1 MSDMKRN
8 TYIENHD
15 DQQALQDYLQALGE
29 LQGEAEELSVL
40 DAVGRI
46 TYQAVFARFCD
57 PVYNAA
63 AMDGIAVVA
72 EHTFAATETAPLRL
86 QPEQDFI
93 YVNTGNEITAPF
105 NAVIMIEQVLQH
117 ADGTVSVIAPAY
129 PWEHVRTVGES
140 IVSGDLILPSRHKI
154 RPIDLGALLA
164 GGITSIEVYR
174 KPLVGIIPT
183 GNELIEDPELLE
195 PGRLMESNSRVF
207 AALTEEYGGQ
217 PNRYSIVHDS
227 PDLLREAISKAAA
240 ENDIVIVNAGSSA
253 GSKDYTVH
261 IIEELGQVI
270 HHGIAIKPGKPT
282 ILGIVQG
289 KPVIGIPGYPVSA
302 YLVFDLF
309 LRPLIYGLTGQ
320 SQQQEQYVEATL
332 TKRLVS
338 SFKNAELL
346 RVALGYV
353 NGRLVTTPLERG
365 AAAVMSMVK
374 ADGIVK
380 VERLCEGLEAG
391 ATVQVRLLRPLSK
404 IKNTLVIT
412 GSHDMMIDVLA
423 DQMAVSSAHVGSLSG
438 IMALRRKEC
447 HMAPIHLLDETT
459 GIYNEAYVR
468 QYFPGQKMALIS
480 GVGRVQG
487 FMVPRGNPKQ
497 ITGIDDLKQRRV
509 TFANRQRGAG
519 TRILFDYVLKQQG
532 MAAEEINGYEK
543 EYATHM
549 AVAISVKSGV
559 ADTGLGVYSA
569 AKAMDLDFIPLS
581 NEQYDFLLP
590 AEYLE
595 DERVQQFI
603 SILSSASFR
612 QQLLDLGGY
621 DVANT
626 GKIRII
632 E

>member
-1 MSDMKRN
+1 MERN
-8 TYIENHD
+8 TYIENND
-15 DQQALQDYLQALGE
+15 DQQALQDYLYALGD
-29 LQGEAEELSVL
+29 LQVQEEEISVL

-46 TYQAVFARFCD
+46 TWEAIFARFCD

-72 EHTFAATETAPLRL
+72 EQTFTAAETEPLIL
-86 QPEQDFI
+86 QKEQDFV
-93 YVNTGNEITAPF
+93 YVNTGNEIQAPF
-105 NAVIMIEQVLQH
+105 NAVIMIEQVLQN
-117 ADGTVSVIAPAY
+117 DNGNVSIIAPAY

-140 IVSGDLILPSRHKI
+140 IVAGDLILPSRHKI

-164 GGITSIEVYR
+164 GGITTVKVYR
-174 KPLVGIIPT
+174 KPSVGIIPT
-183 GNELIEDPELLE
+183 GNELIEDPTLLKS
-195 PGRLMESNSRVF
+195 GRLMESNSRVF

-217 PNRYSIVHDS
+217 PNRYPIVRDN
-227 PDLLREAISKAAA
+227 PALLRQAILTAVA
-240 ENDIVIVNAGSSA
+240 ENDIIIVNAGSSA

-282 ILGIVQG
+282 ILGMVQG

-309 LRPLIYGLTGQ
+309 LRELIYRFTGQ
-320 SQQQEQYVEATL
+320 DKQQEEYVEATL

-346 RVALGYV
+346 RVAVGFV

-380 VERLCEGLEAG
+380 VDRLCEGLEAG
-391 ATVQVRLLRPLSK
+391 TQVQVRLLRPLSAMK
-404 IKNTLVIT
+404 RTLVIT
-412 GSHDMMIDVLA
+412 GSHDMMIDLLA
-423 DQMAVSSAHVGSLSG
+423 DEIAISSAHVGSLSG

-447 HMAPIHLLDETT
+447 HMAPIHLLDEAT
-459 GIYNEAYVR
+459 GVYNEAYVR
-468 QYFPGQKMALIS
+468 QYFPGQKMILIR
-480 GVGRVQG
+480 GVGRIQG
-487 FMVPRGNPKQ
+487 FMVPKGNPQ
-497 ITGIDDLKQRRV
+497 GIKGIADLKDRRLS
-509 TFANRQRGAG
+509 FANRQRGAG
-519 TRILFDYVLKQQG
+519 TRILFDYTLKQQN
-532 MAAEEINGYEK
+532 MTTEEINGYEK
-543 EYATHM
+543 EYTTHM

-569 AKAMDLDFIPLS
+569 AKAMDLDFIPLA

-595 DERVQQFI
+595 DERVQRFI
-603 SILSSASFR
+603 QILSSE
-612 QQLLDLGGY
+612 QLKQRLLALGGY
-621 DVANT
+621 DVTHT
-626 GKIRII
+626 GEQKVI

>member
-1 MSDMKRN
+1 MSEMKRN
-8 TYIENHD
+8 TYIENND
-15 DQQALQDYLQALGE
+15 DEQALQDYLQALGD
-29 LQGEAEELSVL
+29 LQGTAEEISVL

-46 TYQAVFARFCD
+46 TWQAIFARFCD
-57 PVYNAA
+57 PVYNAS
-63 AMDGIAVVA
+63 AMDGIAVIA
-72 EHTFAATETAPLRL
+72 EQTFSATETEPLTL
-86 QPEQDFI
+86 KPEQDFV
-93 YVNTGNEITAPF
+93 YVNTGNEIKAPF
-105 NAVIMIEQVLQH
+105 NAVIMIEQVLKH
-117 ADGTVSVIAPAY
+117 DDGTVSIIAPAY

-164 GGITSIEVYR
+164 GGITKVQVYR
-174 KPLVGIIPT
+174 KPTVGIIPT
-183 GNELIEDPELLE
+183 GNELIEDPDKLE

-217 PNRYSIVHDS
+217 PNRYGIVHDS
-227 PDLLREAISKAAA
+227 PDLLRAAIQKAVE
-240 ENDIVIVNAGSSA
+240 ENDMVIVNAGSSA

-261 IIEELGQVI
+261 IIEELGEVI

-282 ILGIVQG
+282 ILGVVQG

-309 LRPLIYGLTGQ
+309 LRPLIYRMTGQ

-353 NGRLVTTPLERG
+353 NGRLVTTPLNRG

-380 VERLCEGLEAG
+380 VERLCEGLEVG
-391 ATVQVRLLRPLSK
+391 EKVQVRLLRPLNE
-404 IKNTLVIT
+404 IKSTLVIT

-447 HMAPIHLLDETT
+447 HMAPIHLLDEAT
-459 GIYNEAYVR
+459 GVYNEAYVR
-468 QYFPGQKMALIS
+468 QYFPNQKMALIR
-480 GVGRVQG
+480 GVGRIQG
-487 FMVPRGNPKQ
+487 FMVPKGNPKQ
-497 ITGIDDLKQRRV
+497 LAGIEDLKQRRV

-519 TRILFDYVLKQQG
+519 TRILFDYTLKQQN
-532 MAAEEINGYEK
+532 MTAEEINGYEK

-569 AKAMDLDFIPLS
+569 AKAMDLDFIPLA
-581 NEQYDFLLP
+581 NEQYDFLVP

-603 SILSSASFR
+603 GILSSSHFK

-621 DVANT
+621 DVAHT
-626 GKIRII
+626 GEIQII

>member
-1 MSDMKRN
+1 MSEMKRN
-8 TYIENHD
+8 TYIENND
-15 DQQALQDYLQALGE
+15 DEQALQDYLQALGD
-29 LQGEAEELSVL
+29 LQGTAEEISVL

-46 TYQAVFARFCD
+46 TWQAIFARFCD
-57 PVYNAA
+57 PVYNAS
-63 AMDGIAVVA
+63 AMDGIAVIA
-72 EHTFAATETAPLRL
+72 EQTFSAAETEPLTL
-86 QPEQDFI
+86 QPEQDFV
-93 YVNTGNEITAPF
+93 YVNTGNEIKAPF
-105 NAVIMIEQVLQH
+105 NAVIMIEQVLKH
-117 ADGTVSVIAPAY
+117 DDGTVSIIAPAY

-164 GGITSIEVYR
+164 GGITKVQVYR
-174 KPLVGIIPT
+174 KPTVGIIPT
-183 GNELIEDPELLE
+183 GNELIEDPDKLE
-195 PGRLMESNSRVF
+195 PSRLMESNSRVF

-217 PNRYSIVHDS
+217 PNRYGIVHDS
-227 PDLLREAISKAAA
+227 PDLLRAAIQKAVE
-240 ENDIVIVNAGSSA
+240 ENDMVIVNAGSSA

-261 IIEELGQVI
+261 IIEELGEVI

-282 ILGIVQG
+282 ILGVVQG

-309 LRPLIYGLTGQ
+309 LRPLIYRMTGQ

-353 NGRLVTTPLERG
+353 NGRLVTTPLNRG

-380 VERLCEGLEAG
+380 VERLCEGLEVG
-391 ATVQVRLLRPLSK
+391 EKVQVRLLRPLNE

-447 HMAPIHLLDETT
+447 HMAPIHLLDEAT
-459 GIYNEAYVR
+459 GVYNEAYVR
-468 QYFPGQKMALIS
+468 QYFPNQKMALIR
-480 GVGRVQG
+480 GVGRIQG
-487 FMVPRGNPKQ
+487 FMVPKGNPKQ
-497 ITGIDDLKQRRV
+497 IAGIEDLKQRRV

-519 TRILFDYVLKQQG
+519 TRILFDYTLKQQN

-569 AKAMDLDFIPLS
+569 AKAMDLDFIPLA
-581 NEQYDFLLP
+581 NEQYDFLVP

-595 DERVQQFI
+595 DPRVQQFI
-603 SILSSASFR
+603 GILSSSHFK

-621 DVANT
+621 DVAHT
-626 GKIRII
+626 GEIQII

>member
-1 MSDMKRN
+1 MKQN
-8 TYIENHD
+8 TYIENND
-15 DQQALQDYLQALGE
+15 DQQALKDYLEALGD
-29 LQGEAEELSVL
+29 LHGTVEEIPVL

-46 TYQAVFARFCD
+46 TWEAVFAKFCD
-57 PVYNAA
+57 PVYNAS

-72 EHTFAATETAPLRL
+72 EHTFSATDTEPLTL
-86 QPEQDFI
+86 KPEQDFI
-93 YVNTGNEITAPF
+93 YVNTGNEIKHPF
-105 NAVIMIEQVLQH
+105 NAVIMIEQVLKNE
-117 ADGTVSVIAPAY
+117 DGTVSIIAPAY

-164 GGITSIEVYR
+164 GGITTIKVYR
-174 KPLVGIIPT
+174 KPKVGIIPT
-183 GNELIEDPELLE
+183 GSELIEDPDRLE

-207 AALTEEYGGQ
+207 AALTEEYGGE
-217 PNRYSIVHDS
+217 PNRYAIVRDN
-227 PDLLREAISKAAA
+227 PDLLRQSIVRAVE
-240 ENDIVIVNAGSSA
+240 ENDMVIVNAGSSA

-261 IIEELGQVI
+261 IIEELGQVV

-282 ILGIVQG
+282 ILGVVQG

-309 LRPLIYGLTGQ
+309 MRPLIYRVTGQ
-320 SQQQEQYVEATL
+320 GRQSEDYVEATL

-346 RVALGYV
+346 RVAVGYV
-353 NGRLVTTPLERG
+353 NDRLVTTPLERG

-391 ATVQVRLLRPLSK
+391 ASVEVRLLRPLSE
-404 IKNTLVIT
+404 IKKTLVIT

-423 DQMAVSSAHVGSLSG
+423 DQMPVSSAHVGSLSG

-447 HMAPIHLLDETT
+447 HMAPIHLLDEET
-459 GIYNEAYVR
+459 GVYNEAYVR
-468 QYFPGQKMALIS
+468 QYFAGRRMALIS
-480 GVGRVQG
+480 GVGRIQG
-487 FMVPRGNPKQ
+487 FMVPKGNPKQ
-497 ITGIDDLKQRRV
+497 ITGIENLRERKLS
-509 TFANRQRGAG
+509 FANRQRGAG
-519 TRILFDYVLKQQG
+519 TRILFDYTLKQNG
-532 MAAEEINGYEK
+532 IAIEEINGYEK

-569 AKAMDLDFIPLS
+569 AKAMDLDFVPLA
-581 NEQYDFLLP
+581 NEQYDFLIP

-603 SILSSASFR
+603 GILSSDEFKQR
-612 QQLLDLGGY
+612 LTDLGGY
-621 DVANT
+621 DVSHT
-626 GKIRII
+626 GEVRII

>member
-72 EHTFAATETAPLRL
+72 EHTFAAAETAPLRL

-117 ADGTVSVIAPAY
+117 ADGTVSIIAPAY

-164 GGITSIEVYR
+164 GGITSIGVYR

-468 QYFPGQKMALIS
+468 QYFTGQKMALIS

-487 FMVPRGNPKQ
+487 FMVPKGNPKQ

>member
-1 MSDMKRN
+1 MSEMKRN
-8 TYIENHD
+8 TYIENND
-15 DQQALQDYLQALGE
+15 DEQALQDYLQALGD
-29 LQGEAEELSVL
+29 LQGTAEEISVL

-46 TYQAVFARFCD
+46 TWQAIFARFCD
-57 PVYNAA
+57 PVYNAS

-72 EHTFAATETAPLRL
+72 EQTFSAAETEPLTL
-86 QPEQDFI
+86 KPEQDFV
-93 YVNTGNEITAPF
+93 YVNTGNEIKPPF
-105 NAVIMIEQVLQH
+105 NAVIMIEQVLKH
-117 ADGTVSVIAPAY
+117 DDGTVSIIAPAY

-164 GGITSIEVYR
+164 GGITKVQVYR
-174 KPLVGIIPT
+174 KPAVGIIPT
-183 GNELIEDPELLE
+183 GNELIEDPDKLE

-217 PNRYSIVHDS
+217 PNRYGIVHDS
-227 PDLLREAISKAAA
+227 PDLLRAAIRKAVE
-240 ENDIVIVNAGSSA
+240 ENDMVIVNAGSSA

-261 IIEELGQVI
+261 IIEELGEVI

-282 ILGIVQG
+282 ILGVVQG

-309 LRPLIYGLTGQ
+309 LRPLIYRMTGQ

-353 NGRLVTTPLERG
+353 NGRLVTTPLNRG

-380 VERLCEGLEAG
+380 VERLCEGLEVG
-391 ATVQVRLLRPLSK
+391 ETVQVRLLRPLNE

-447 HMAPIHLLDETT
+447 HMAPIHLLDEAT
-459 GIYNEAYVR
+459 GVYNEAYVR
-468 QYFPGQKMALIS
+468 QYFPNQKMALIR
-480 GVGRVQG
+480 GVGRIQG
-487 FMVPRGNPKQ
+487 FMVPKGNPKQ
-497 ITGIDDLKQRRV
+497 ITGIEDLKQRRV

-519 TRILFDYVLKQQG
+519 TRILFDYTLKQQN
-532 MAAEEINGYEK
+532 MTAEEINGYEK

-569 AKAMDLDFIPLS
+569 AKAMDLDFIPLA
-581 NEQYDFLLP
+581 NEQYDFLVP

-603 SILSSASFR
+603 GILSSSHFK

-621 DVANT
+621 DVTHT
-626 GKIRII
+626 GEIQII

>member
-1 MSDMKRN
+1 MSEMKRN
-8 TYIENHD
+8 TYIENND
-15 DQQALQDYLQALGE
+15 DEQALQDYLQALGD
-29 LQGEAEELSVL
+29 LQGTAEEISVL

-46 TYQAVFARFCD
+46 TWQAIFARFCD
-57 PVYNAA
+57 PVYNAS
-63 AMDGIAVVA
+63 AMDGIAVIA
-72 EHTFAATETAPLRL
+72 EQTFSATETEPLTL
-86 QPEQDFI
+86 KPEQDFV
-93 YVNTGNEITAPF
+93 YVNTGNEIKPPF
-105 NAVIMIEQVLQH
+105 NAVIMIEQVLKH
-117 ADGTVSVIAPAY
+117 DDGTVSIIAPAY

-164 GGITSIEVYR
+164 GGITKVQVYR
-174 KPLVGIIPT
+174 KPTVGIIPT
-183 GNELIEDPELLE
+183 GNELIEDPDKLE

-217 PNRYSIVHDS
+217 PNRYGIVHDS
-227 PDLLREAISKAAA
+227 PDLLRAAIRKAVE
-240 ENDIVIVNAGSSA
+240 ENDMVIVNAGSSA

-261 IIEELGQVI
+261 IIEELGEVI

-282 ILGIVQG
+282 ILGVVQG

-309 LRPLIYGLTGQ
+309 LRPLIYRMTGQ

-353 NGRLVTTPLERG
+353 NGRLVTTPLNRG

-380 VERLCEGLEAG
+380 VERLCEGLEVG
-391 ATVQVRLLRPLSK
+391 ETVQVRLLRPLNE

-447 HMAPIHLLDETT
+447 HMAPIHLLDEAT
-459 GIYNEAYVR
+459 GVYNEAYVR
-468 QYFPGQKMALIS
+468 QYFPNQKMVLIR
-480 GVGRVQG
+480 GVGRIQG
-487 FMVPRGNPKQ
+487 FMVPKGNPKQ
-497 ITGIDDLKQRRV
+497 IAGIEDLKQRRV

-519 TRILFDYVLKQQG
+519 TRILFDYTLKQQN

-569 AKAMDLDFIPLS
+569 AKAMDLDFIPLA
-581 NEQYDFLLP
+581 NEQYDFLVP

-595 DERVQQFI
+595 DPRVQQFI
-603 SILSSASFR
+603 GILSSSHFK

-621 DVANT
+621 DVAHT
-626 GKIRII
+626 GEIQII

>member
-1 MSDMKRN
+1 MERN
-8 TYIENHD
+8 TYIENYD
-15 DQQALQDYLQALGE
+15 DQQALENYLQALGN
-29 LQGEAEELSVL
+29 LQGKMEEIPVL
-40 DAVGRI
+40 EAVGRI
-46 TYQAVFARFCD
+46 TWEAVFARFCD

-72 EHTFAATETAPLRL
+72 EQTFSATETEPLVL
-86 QPEQDFI
+86 QNGQDFV
-93 YVNTGNEITAPF
+93 YVNTGNEIQAPY
-105 NAVIMIEQVLQH
+105 NAVIMIEQVLQKENG
-117 ADGTVSVIAPAY
+117 AVSIIAPAY

-140 IVSGDLILPSRHKI
+140 IVAGDLILPSRHKI

-164 GGITSIEVYR
+164 GGITTLKVYCQP
-174 KPLVGIIPT
+174 KVGIIPT
-183 GNELIEDPELLE
+183 GNELIEDPALLE

-207 AALTEEYGGQ
+207 AALTQEYGGL
-217 PNRYSIVHDS
+217 PNRYAIVHDD
-227 PDLLREAISKAAA
+227 PDLLRQSILTAVA

-289 KPVIGIPGYPVSA
+289 KPVVGIPGYPVSA

-309 LRPLIYGLTGQ
+309 LRALIYRLTGQ
-320 SQQQEQYVEATL
+320 DKQQETYVEAIL

-346 RVALGYV
+346 RVAVGYV
-353 NGRLVTTPLERG
+353 NERFVTTPLERG

-391 ATVQVRLLRPLSK
+391 TQVQVRLLRSLSE
-404 IKNTLVIT
+404 IKRTLVIT
-412 GSHDMMIDVLA
+412 GSHDMLIDVLA
-423 DQMAVSSAHVGSLSG
+423 DQMPISSAHVGSLSG

-447 HMAPIHLLDETT
+447 HLAPIHLLDEAT

-468 QYFPGQKMALIS
+468 QYFPGQKMILIR
-480 GVGRVQG
+480 GVGRIQG
-487 FMVPRGNPKQ
+487 FMVPKGNPKGFCG
-497 ITGIDDLKQRRV
+497 ITDLKGRQFS
-509 TFANRQRGAG
+509 FANRQRGAG
-519 TRILFDYVLKQQG
+519 TRILFDYTLKEQS
-532 MAAEEINGYEK
+532 MTPEEINGYEK

-569 AKAMDLDFIPLS
+569 AKAMDLDFIPLA

-590 AEYLE
+590 AAYLE
-595 DERVQQFI
+595 DERIQQFI
-603 SILSSASFR
+603 QILSS
-612 QQLLDLGGY
+612 QQFKQKLLNLGGY
-621 DVANT
+621 DVART
-626 GKIRII
+626 GELTMI

>member
-1 MSDMKRN
+1 MKRN

-569 AKAMDLDFIPLS
+569 ARAMDLDFIPLA

>member
-29 LQGEAEELSVL
+29 LQGETEELSVL

-117 ADGTVSVIAPAY
+117 ADGTVSIIAPAY

-569 AKAMDLDFIPLS
+569 ARAMDLDFIPLA

>member
-1 MSDMKRN
+1 MSEMKRN
-8 TYIENHD
+8 TYIENND
-15 DQQALQDYLQALGE
+15 DEQALQDYLQALGD
-29 LQGEAEELSVL
+29 LQGTAEEISVL

-46 TYQAVFARFCD
+46 TWQAIFARFCD
-57 PVYNAA
+57 PVYNAS
-63 AMDGIAVVA
+63 AMDGIAVIA
-72 EHTFAATETAPLRL
+72 EQTFSATETEPLTL
-86 QPEQDFI
+86 KPEQDFV
-93 YVNTGNEITAPF
+93 YVNTGNEIKAPF
-105 NAVIMIEQVLQH
+105 NAVIMIEQVLKH
-117 ADGTVSVIAPAY
+117 DDGTVSIIAPAY

-164 GGITSIEVYR
+164 GGITKVQVYR
-174 KPLVGIIPT
+174 KPTVGIIPT
-183 GNELIEDPELLE
+183 GNELIEDPDKLE

-217 PNRYSIVHDS
+217 PNRYGIVHDS
-227 PDLLREAISKAAA
+227 PDLLRAAIRKAVE
-240 ENDIVIVNAGSSA
+240 ENDMVIVNAGSSA

-261 IIEELGQVI
+261 IIEELGEVI

-282 ILGIVQG
+282 ILGVVQG

-309 LRPLIYGLTGQ
+309 LRPLIYRMTGQ

-353 NGRLVTTPLERG
+353 NGRLVTTPLNRG

-380 VERLCEGLEAG
+380 VERLCEGLEVG
-391 ATVQVRLLRPLSK
+391 ETVQVRLLRPLNE

-447 HMAPIHLLDETT
+447 HMAPIHLLDEAT
-459 GIYNEAYVR
+459 GVYNEAYVR
-468 QYFPGQKMALIS
+468 QYFPNQKMVLIR
-480 GVGRVQG
+480 GVGRIQG
-487 FMVPRGNPKQ
+487 FMVPKGNPKQ
-497 ITGIDDLKQRRV
+497 IAGIEDLKQRRV

-519 TRILFDYVLKQQG
+519 TRILFDYTLKQQN

-569 AKAMDLDFIPLS
+569 AKAMDLDFIPLA
-581 NEQYDFLLP
+581 NEQYDFLVP

-595 DERVQQFI
+595 DPRVQQFI
-603 SILSSASFR
+603 GILSSSHFK

-621 DVANT
+621 DVAHT
-626 GKIRII
+626 GEIQII

>member
-1 MSDMKRN
+1 MSEMKRN
-8 TYIENHD
+8 TYIENND
-15 DQQALQDYLQALGE
+15 DEQALQDYLQALGD
-29 LQGEAEELSVL
+29 LQGTAEEISVL

-46 TYQAVFARFCD
+46 TWQAIFARFCD
-57 PVYNAA
+57 PVYNAS
-63 AMDGIAVVA
+63 AMDGIAVIA
-72 EHTFAATETAPLRL
+72 EQTFSAAETEPLTL
-86 QPEQDFI
+86 QPEQDFV
-93 YVNTGNEITAPF
+93 YVNTGNEIKAPF
-105 NAVIMIEQVLQH
+105 NAVIMIEQVLKH
-117 ADGTVSVIAPAY
+117 DDGTVSIIAPAY

-164 GGITSIEVYR
+164 GGITKVQVYR
-174 KPLVGIIPT
+174 KPTVGIIPT
-183 GNELIEDPELLE
+183 GNELIEDPDKLE

-217 PNRYSIVHDS
+217 PNRYGIVHDS
-227 PDLLREAISKAAA
+227 PDLLRAAIQKAVE
-240 ENDIVIVNAGSSA
+240 ENDMVIVNAGSSA

-261 IIEELGQVI
+261 IIEELGEVI

-282 ILGIVQG
+282 ILGVVQG

-309 LRPLIYGLTGQ
+309 LRPLIYRMTGQ

-353 NGRLVTTPLERG
+353 NGRLVTTPLNRG

-380 VERLCEGLEAG
+380 VERLCEGLEVG
-391 ATVQVRLLRPLSK
+391 EKVQVRLLRPLNE

-447 HMAPIHLLDETT
+447 HMAPIHLLDEAT
-459 GIYNEAYVR
+459 GVYNEAYVR
-468 QYFPGQKMALIS
+468 QYFPNQKMALIR
-480 GVGRVQG
+480 GVGRIQG
-487 FMVPRGNPKQ
+487 FMVPKGNPKQ
-497 ITGIDDLKQRRV
+497 IAGIEDLKQRRV

-519 TRILFDYVLKQQG
+519 TRILFDYTLKQQN
-532 MAAEEINGYEK
+532 MTAEEINGYEK

-569 AKAMDLDFIPLS
+569 AKAMDLDFIPLA
-581 NEQYDFLLP
+581 NEQYDFLVP

-595 DERVQQFI
+595 DPRVQQFI
-603 SILSSASFR
+603 GILSSSHFK

-621 DVANT
+621 DVAHT
-626 GKIRII
+626 GEIQII

>member
-117 ADGTVSVIAPAY
+117 ADGTVSIIAPAY

-154 RPIDLGALLA
+154 RPVDLGALLS
-164 GGITSIEVYR
+164 GGITSIGVYR

-289 KPVIGIPGYPVSA
+289 KPVVGIPGYPVSA

-569 AKAMDLDFIPLS
+569 ARAMDLDFIPLS

-595 DERVQQFI
+595 DERIQQFI
-603 SILSSASFR
+603 SILSSASFQ

>member
-1 MSDMKRN
+1 MKQN
-8 TYIENHD
+8 TYIENND
-15 DQQALQDYLQALGE
+15 DQQALKDYLEALGD
-29 LQGEAEELSVL
+29 LHGTVEEIPVL

-46 TYQAVFARFCD
+46 TWEAVFAKFCD
-57 PVYNAA
+57 PVYNAS

-72 EHTFAATETAPLRL
+72 EHTFSATDTEPLTL
-86 QPEQDFI
+86 KPEQDFI
-93 YVNTGNEITAPF
+93 YVNTGNEIKHPF
-105 NAVIMIEQVLQH
+105 NAVIMIEQVLKNE
-117 ADGTVSVIAPAY
+117 DGTVSIIAPAY

-164 GGITSIEVYR
+164 GGITTIKVYR
-174 KPLVGIIPT
+174 KPKVGIIPT
-183 GNELIEDPELLE
+183 GSELIEDPDRLE

-207 AALTEEYGGQ
+207 AALTEEYGGE
-217 PNRYSIVHDS
+217 PNRYAIVRDN
-227 PDLLREAISKAAA
+227 PDLLRQSIVRAVE
-240 ENDIVIVNAGSSA
+240 ENDMVIVNAGSSA

-261 IIEELGQVI
+261 IIEELGQVV

-282 ILGIVQG
+282 ILGVVQG

-309 LRPLIYGLTGQ
+309 MRPLIYRVTGQ
-320 SQQQEQYVEATL
+320 GRQSEDYVEATL

-346 RVALGYV
+346 RVAVGYV
-353 NGRLVTTPLERG
+353 NDRLVTTPLERG

-391 ATVQVRLLRPLSK
+391 ASVEVRLLRPLSE
-404 IKNTLVIT
+404 IKKTLVIT

-423 DQMAVSSAHVGSLSG
+423 DQMPVSSAHVGSLSG

-447 HMAPIHLLDETT
+447 HMAPIHLLDEET
-459 GIYNEAYVR
+459 GVYNEAYVR
-468 QYFPGQKMALIS
+468 QYFAGRRMALIS
-480 GVGRVQG
+480 GVGRIQG
-487 FMVPRGNPKQ
+487 FMVPKGNPKQ
-497 ITGIDDLKQRRV
+497 ITGIENLRERKLS
-509 TFANRQRGAG
+509 FANRQRGAG
-519 TRILFDYVLKQQG
+519 TRILFDYTLKQNG
-532 MAAEEINGYEK
+532 IAIEEINGYEK

-569 AKAMDLDFIPLS
+569 AKAMDLDFVPLA
-581 NEQYDFLLP
+581 NEQYDFLIP
-590 AEYLE
+590 VEYLE

-603 SILSSASFR
+603 GILSSDEFKR
-612 QQLLDLGGY
+612 RLTDLGGY
-621 DVANT
+621 DVSHT
-626 GKIRII
+626 GEVRII

>member
-1 MSDMKRN
+1 MSEMKRN
-8 TYIENHD
+8 TYIENND
-15 DQQALQDYLQALGE
+15 DEQALQDYLQALGD
-29 LQGEAEELSVL
+29 LQGTAEEISVL

-46 TYQAVFARFCD
+46 TWQAIFARFCD
-57 PVYNAA
+57 PVYNAS
-63 AMDGIAVVA
+63 AMDGIAVIA
-72 EHTFAATETAPLRL
+72 EQTFSATETEPLTL
-86 QPEQDFI
+86 KPEQDFV
-93 YVNTGNEITAPF
+93 YVNTGNEIKAPF
-105 NAVIMIEQVLQH
+105 NAVIMIEQVLKH
-117 ADGTVSVIAPAY
+117 DDGTVSIIAPAY

-164 GGITSIEVYR
+164 GGITKVQVYR
-174 KPLVGIIPT
+174 KPTVGIIPT
-183 GNELIEDPELLE
+183 GNELIEDPDKLE

-217 PNRYSIVHDS
+217 PNRYGIVHDS
-227 PDLLREAISKAAA
+227 PDLLRAAIQKAVE
-240 ENDIVIVNAGSSA
+240 ENDMVIVNAGSSA

-261 IIEELGQVI
+261 IIEELGEVI

-282 ILGIVQG
+282 ILGVVQG

-309 LRPLIYGLTGQ
+309 LRPLIYRMTGQ

-353 NGRLVTTPLERG
+353 NGRLVTTPLNRG

-380 VERLCEGLEAG
+380 VERLCEGLEVG
-391 ATVQVRLLRPLSK
+391 ETVQVRLLRPLNE

-447 HMAPIHLLDETT
+447 HMAPIHLLDEAT
-459 GIYNEAYVR
+459 GVYNEAYVR
-468 QYFPGQKMALIS
+468 QYFPNQKMALIR
-480 GVGRVQG
+480 GVGRIQG
-487 FMVPRGNPKQ
+487 FMVPKGNPKQ
-497 ITGIDDLKQRRV
+497 IAGIEDLKQRRV

-519 TRILFDYVLKQQG
+519 TRILFDYTLKQQN
-532 MAAEEINGYEK
+532 MTAEEINGYEK

-569 AKAMDLDFIPLS
+569 AKAMDLDFIPLA
-581 NEQYDFLLP
+581 NEQYDFLVP

-603 SILSSASFR
+603 GILSSSHFK

-621 DVANT
+621 DVTHT
-626 GKIRII
+626 GEIQII

>member
-1 MSDMKRN
+1 
-8 TYIENHD
+8 
-15 DQQALQDYLQALGE
+15 
-29 LQGEAEELSVL
+29 
-40 DAVGRI
+40 
-46 TYQAVFARFCD
+46 
-57 PVYNAA
+57 
-63 AMDGIAVVA
+63 
-72 EHTFAATETAPLRL
+72 
-86 QPEQDFI
+86 
-93 YVNTGNEITAPF
+93 
-105 NAVIMIEQVLQH
+105 
-117 ADGTVSVIAPAY
+117 
-129 PWEHVRTVGES
+129 EHVRTVGES

-164 GGITSIEVYR
+164 GGITTVKVYR
-174 KPLVGIIPT
+174 KPRVGIIPT
-183 GNELIEDPELLE
+183 GNELIEDPALLE

-207 AALTEEYGGQ
+207 AALTEEYGGE
-217 PNRYSIVHDS
+217 PNRYPIVRDN
-227 PDLLREAISKAAA
+227 PDLLRQSILTAVQ
-240 ENDIVIVNAGSSA
+240 ENDMVIVNAGSSA

-261 IIEELGQVI
+261 IIEELGEVV

-282 ILGIVQG
+282 ILGVVQG

-309 LRPLIYGLTGQ
+309 MRPLIYRVTGQ
-320 SQQQEQYVEATL
+320 GKQNEEYVEATL

-346 RVALGYV
+346 RVAVGYV
-353 NGRLVTTPLERG
+353 NDRLVTTPLERG

-391 ATVQVRLLRPLSK
+391 AKVEVRLLRPLGE
-404 IKNTLVIT
+404 IKKTLVIT

-423 DQMAVSSAHVGSLSG
+423 DQMPVSSAHVGSLSG

-447 HMAPIHLLDETT
+447 HMAPIHLLDEET

-480 GVGRVQG
+480 GVGRIQG
-487 FMVPRGNPKQ
+487 FMVPKGNPKQ
-497 ITGIDDLKQRRV
+497 IAGIDDLRERKLS
-509 TFANRQRGAG
+509 FANRQRGAG
-519 TRILFDYVLKQQG
+519 TRILFDYTLKQHN
-532 MAAEEINGYEK
+532 MTVEEINGYEK

-569 AKAMDLDFIPLS
+569 AKAMELDFIPLA
-581 NEQYDFLLP
+581 NEQYDFLIP
-590 AEYLE
+590 AEYLD

-603 SILSSASFR
+603 GILSSDDFKQR
-612 QQLLDLGGY
+612 LIDLGGY
-621 DVANT
+621 DVTHT
-626 GKIRII
+626 GEVRII

>member
-1 MSDMKRN
+1 MKQN
-8 TYIENHD
+8 TYIENND
-15 DQQALQDYLQALGE
+15 DQQALKDYLEALGD
-29 LQGEAEELSVL
+29 LHGTVEEIPVL

-46 TYQAVFARFCD
+46 TWEAVFAKFCD
-57 PVYNAA
+57 PVYNAS

-72 EHTFAATETAPLRL
+72 EHTFSATDTEPLTL
-86 QPEQDFI
+86 KPEQDFI
-93 YVNTGNEITAPF
+93 YVNTGNEIKHPF
-105 NAVIMIEQVLQH
+105 NAVIMIEQVLKNE
-117 ADGTVSVIAPAY
+117 DGTVSIIAPAY

-164 GGITSIEVYR
+164 GGITTIKVYR
-174 KPLVGIIPT
+174 KPKVGIIPT
-183 GNELIEDPELLE
+183 GSELIEDPDRLE

-207 AALTEEYGGQ
+207 AALTEEYGGE
-217 PNRYSIVHDS
+217 PNRYAIVRDN
-227 PDLLREAISKAAA
+227 PDLLRQSIVRAVE
-240 ENDIVIVNAGSSA
+240 ENDMVIVNAGSSA

-261 IIEELGQVI
+261 IIEELGQVV

-282 ILGIVQG
+282 ILGVVQG

-309 LRPLIYGLTGQ
+309 MRPLIYRVTGQ
-320 SQQQEQYVEATL
+320 GRQSEDYVEATL

-346 RVALGYV
+346 RVAVGYV
-353 NGRLVTTPLERG
+353 NDRLVTTPLERG

-391 ATVQVRLLRPLSK
+391 ASVEVRLLRPLSE
-404 IKNTLVIT
+404 IKKTLVIT

-423 DQMAVSSAHVGSLSG
+423 DQMPVSSAHVGSLSG

-447 HMAPIHLLDETT
+447 HMAPIHLLDEET
-459 GIYNEAYVR
+459 GVYNEAYVR
-468 QYFPGQKMALIS
+468 QYFAGRRMALIS
-480 GVGRVQG
+480 GVGRIQG
-487 FMVPRGNPKQ
+487 FMVPKGNPKQ
-497 ITGIDDLKQRRV
+497 ITGIENLRERKLS
-509 TFANRQRGAG
+509 FANRQRGAG
-519 TRILFDYVLKQQG
+519 TRILFDYTLKQNG
-532 MAAEEINGYEK
+532 IAIEEINGYEK

-569 AKAMDLDFIPLS
+569 AKAMDLDFVPLA
-581 NEQYDFLLP
+581 NEQYDFLIP
-590 AEYLE
+590 VEYLE

-603 SILSSASFR
+603 GILSSDEFKQR
-612 QQLLDLGGY
+612 LTDLGGY
-621 DVANT
+621 DVTHT
-626 GKIRII
+626 GEVRII

>member
-1 MSDMKRN
+1 MSEMKRN
-8 TYIENHD
+8 TYIENND
-15 DQQALQDYLQALGE
+15 DEQALQDYLQALGD
-29 LQGEAEELSVL
+29 LQGTAEEISVL

-46 TYQAVFARFCD
+46 TWQAIFARFCD
-57 PVYNAA
+57 PVYNAS
-63 AMDGIAVVA
+63 AMDGIAVIA
-72 EHTFAATETAPLRL
+72 EQTFSATETEPLTL
-86 QPEQDFI
+86 KPEQDFV
-93 YVNTGNEITAPF
+93 YVNTGNEIKAPF
-105 NAVIMIEQVLQH
+105 NAVIMIEQVLKH
-117 ADGTVSVIAPAY
+117 DDGTVSIIAPAY

-164 GGITSIEVYR
+164 GGITKVQVYR
-174 KPLVGIIPT
+174 KPTVGIIPT
-183 GNELIEDPELLE
+183 GNELIEDPDKLE

-217 PNRYSIVHDS
+217 PNRYGIVHDS
-227 PDLLREAISKAAA
+227 PDLLRAAIRKAVE
-240 ENDIVIVNAGSSA
+240 ENDMVIVNAGSSA

-261 IIEELGQVI
+261 IIEELGEVI

-282 ILGIVQG
+282 ILGVVQG

-309 LRPLIYGLTGQ
+309 LRPLIYRMTGQ

-353 NGRLVTTPLERG
+353 NGRLVTTPLNRG

-380 VERLCEGLEAG
+380 VERLCEGLEVG
-391 ATVQVRLLRPLSK
+391 EKVQVRLLRPLNE
-404 IKNTLVIT
+404 IKSTLVIT

-447 HMAPIHLLDETT
+447 HMAPIHLLDEAT
-459 GIYNEAYVR
+459 GVYNEAYVR
-468 QYFPGQKMALIS
+468 QYFPNQKMALIR
-480 GVGRVQG
+480 GVGRIQG
-487 FMVPRGNPKQ
+487 FMVPKGNPKQ
-497 ITGIDDLKQRRV
+497 LAGIEDLKQRRV

-519 TRILFDYVLKQQG
+519 TRILFDYTLKQQN
-532 MAAEEINGYEK
+532 MTAEEINGYEK

-569 AKAMDLDFIPLS
+569 AKAMDLDFIPLA
-581 NEQYDFLLP
+581 NEQYDFLVP

-595 DERVQQFI
+595 DPRVQQFI
-603 SILSSASFR
+603 GILSSSHFK

-621 DVANT
+621 DVAHT
-626 GKIRII
+626 GEIQII

>member
-86 QPEQDFI
+86 QPEQDFV

-117 ADGTVSVIAPAY
+117 ADGTVSIIAPAY

-183 GNELIEDPELLE
+183 GNELIEDPDLLE

-261 IIEELGQVI
+261 IIEQLGQVI

-459 GIYNEAYVR
+459 GIYNQSYVR

-480 GVGRVQG
+480 GVGRIQG
-487 FMVPRGNPKQ
+487 FMVPKGNPKQ

-569 AKAMDLDFIPLS
+569 ARAMNLDFIPLS

-603 SILSSASFR
+603 SILSSASFQ

-621 DVANT
+621 DVAHT

>member
-86 QPEQDFI
+86 QPEQDFV

-117 ADGTVSVIAPAY
+117 ADGTVSIIAPAY

-183 GNELIEDPELLE
+183 GNELIEDPDLLE

-261 IIEELGQVI
+261 IIEQLGQVI

-282 ILGIVQG
+282 IWGIVQG

-487 FMVPRGNPKQ
+487 FMVPKGNPKQ

-590 AEYLE
+590 VEYLE

-603 SILSSASFR
+603 SILSSESFK

-626 GKIRII
+626 GTITII

>member
-117 ADGTVSVIAPAY
+117 ADGTVSIIAPAY

-164 GGITSIEVYR
+164 GGITSIEMYR

-569 AKAMDLDFIPLS
+569 ARAMDLDFIPLA

>member
-1 MSDMKRN
+1 MKQN
-8 TYIENHD
+8 TYIENND
-15 DQQALQDYLQALGE
+15 DQQALKDYLEALGD
-29 LQGEAEELSVL
+29 LHGTVEEIPVL

-46 TYQAVFARFCD
+46 TWEAVFAKFCD
-57 PVYNAA
+57 PVYNAS

-72 EHTFAATETAPLRL
+72 EHTFSATDTEPLTL
-86 QPEQDFI
+86 KPEQDFI
-93 YVNTGNEITAPF
+93 YVNTGNEIKHPF
-105 NAVIMIEQVLQH
+105 NAVIMIEQVLKNE
-117 ADGTVSVIAPAY
+117 DGTVSIIAPAY

-164 GGITSIEVYR
+164 GGITTIKVYR
-174 KPLVGIIPT
+174 KPKVGIIPT
-183 GNELIEDPELLE
+183 GSELIEDPDRLE

-207 AALTEEYGGQ
+207 AALTEEYGGE
-217 PNRYSIVHDS
+217 PNRYAIVRDN
-227 PDLLREAISKAAA
+227 PDLLRQSIVRAVE
-240 ENDIVIVNAGSSA
+240 ENDMVIVNAGSSA

-261 IIEELGQVI
+261 IIEELGQVV

-282 ILGIVQG
+282 ILGVVQG

-309 LRPLIYGLTGQ
+309 MRPLIYRVTGQ
-320 SQQQEQYVEATL
+320 GRQNEDYVEATL

-346 RVALGYV
+346 RVAVGYV
-353 NGRLVTTPLERG
+353 NDRLVTTPLERG

-391 ATVQVRLLRPLSK
+391 ASVEVRLLRPLSE
-404 IKNTLVIT
+404 IKKTLVIT

-423 DQMAVSSAHVGSLSG
+423 DQMPVSSAHVGSLSG

-447 HMAPIHLLDETT
+447 HMAPIHLLDEET
-459 GIYNEAYVR
+459 GVYNEAYVR
-468 QYFPGQKMALIS
+468 QYFAGRRMALIS
-480 GVGRVQG
+480 GVGRIQG
-487 FMVPRGNPKQ
+487 FMVPKGNPKQ
-497 ITGIDDLKQRRV
+497 ITGIENLRERKLS
-509 TFANRQRGAG
+509 FANRQRGAG
-519 TRILFDYVLKQQG
+519 TRILFDYTLKQNG
-532 MAAEEINGYEK
+532 IAIEEINGYEK

-569 AKAMDLDFIPLS
+569 AKAMDLDFVPLA
-581 NEQYDFLLP
+581 NEQYDFLIP

-603 SILSSASFR
+603 GILSSDEFKQR
-612 QQLLDLGGY
+612 LTDLGGY
-621 DVANT
+621 DVTHT
-626 GKIRII
+626 GEVRII

>member
-1 MSDMKRN
+1 MKRN
-8 TYIENHD
+8 TYIENND
-15 DQQALQDYLQALGE
+15 DQQALQDYLEALGD
-29 LQGEAEELSVL
+29 LTGTMEEIPVL
-40 DAVGRI
+40 DAVGRV
-46 TYQAVFARFCD
+46 TWEAVFARFCD
-57 PVYNAA
+57 PVYNAS

-72 EHTFAATETAPLRL
+72 EHTFSATDTNPLTL
-86 QPEQDFI
+86 QPETDFV
-93 YVNTGNEITAPF
+93 YVNTGNEIKHPF
-105 NAVIMIEQVLQH
+105 NAVIMIENVLQNE
-117 ADGTVSVIAPAY
+117 DGSVSIIAPAY

-164 GGITSIEVYR
+164 GGITAVKVHR
-174 KPLVGIIPT
+174 KPRVGIIPT
-183 GNELIEDPELLE
+183 GNELIEDPALLE

-207 AALTEEYGGQ
+207 AALTEEYGGE
-217 PNRYSIVHDS
+217 PNRYTIVRDNL
-227 PDLLREAISKAAA
+227 DLLRQAILTAVQ
-240 ENDIVIVNAGSSA
+240 ENDMVIVNAGSSA

-261 IIEELGQVI
+261 IIEELGDVV

-309 LRPLIYGLTGQ
+309 MRPLIYRVTGQ
-320 SQQQEQYVEATL
+320 GKQNEEYVEAAL

-346 RVALGYV
+346 RVAVGYV
-353 NGRLVTTPLERG
+353 NDRLVTTPLERG

-391 ATVQVRLLRPLSK
+391 AKVEVRLLRPLGE
-404 IKNTLVIT
+404 IKKTLVIT

-423 DQMAVSSAHVGSLSG
+423 DQMPVSSAHVGSLSG

-447 HMAPIHLLDETT
+447 HMAPIHLLDEET
-459 GIYNEAYVR
+459 GIYNESYVR
-468 QYFPGQKMALIS
+468 QYFPGQRMALIS
-480 GVGRVQG
+480 GVGRIQG
-487 FMVPRGNPKQ
+487 FMVPKGNPKQ
-497 ITGIDDLKQRRV
+497 IAGIDDLRERKLS
-509 TFANRQRGAG
+509 FANRQRGAG
-519 TRILFDYVLKQQG
+519 TRILFDYTLKQNG
-532 MAAEEINGYEK
+532 MTVEEINGYEK

-569 AKAMDLDFIPLS
+569 AKAMDLDFIPLAS
-581 NEQYDFLLP
+581 EQYDFLIP

-603 SILSSASFR
+603 GILSSDAFKQR
-612 QQLLDLGGY
+612 LADLGGY
-621 DVANT
+621 DVSRT
-626 GKIRII
+626 GEVRMI
-632 E
+632 EA

>member
-1 MSDMKRN
+1 MSEMKRN
-8 TYIENHD
+8 TYIENND
-15 DQQALQDYLQALGE
+15 DEQALQDYLQALGD
-29 LQGEAEELSVL
+29 LQGTAEEISVL

-46 TYQAVFARFCD
+46 TWQAIFARFCD
-57 PVYNAA
+57 PVYNAS
-63 AMDGIAVVA
+63 AMDGIAVIA
-72 EHTFAATETAPLRL
+72 EQTFSATETEPLTL
-86 QPEQDFI
+86 KPEQDFV
-93 YVNTGNEITAPF
+93 YVNTGNEIKPPF
-105 NAVIMIEQVLQH
+105 NAVIMIEQVLKH
-117 ADGTVSVIAPAY
+117 DDGTVSIIAPAY

-164 GGITSIEVYR
+164 GGITKVQVYR
-174 KPLVGIIPT
+174 KPTVGIIPT
-183 GNELIEDPELLE
+183 GNELIEDPDKLE

-217 PNRYSIVHDS
+217 PNRYGIVHDS
-227 PDLLREAISKAAA
+227 PDLLRAAIRKAVE
-240 ENDIVIVNAGSSA
+240 ENDMVIVNAGSSA

-261 IIEELGQVI
+261 IIEELGEVI

-282 ILGIVQG
+282 ILGVVQG

-309 LRPLIYGLTGQ
+309 LRPLIYRMTGQ

-353 NGRLVTTPLERG
+353 NGRLVTTPLNRG

-380 VERLCEGLEAG
+380 VERLCEGLEVG
-391 ATVQVRLLRPLSK
+391 ETVQVRLLRPLNE

-438 IMALRRKEC
+438 IMALRRKEY
-447 HMAPIHLLDETT
+447 HMAPIHLLDEAT
-459 GIYNEAYVR
+459 GVYNEAYVR
-468 QYFPGQKMALIS
+468 QYFPNQKMVLIR
-480 GVGRVQG
+480 GVGRIQG
-487 FMVPRGNPKQ
+487 FMVPKGNPKQ
-497 ITGIDDLKQRRV
+497 IAGIEDLKQRRV

-519 TRILFDYVLKQQG
+519 TRILFDYTLKQQN

-569 AKAMDLDFIPLS
+569 AKAMDLDFIPLA
-581 NEQYDFLLP
+581 NEQYDFLVP

-595 DERVQQFI
+595 DPRVQQFI
-603 SILSSASFR
+603 GILSSSHFK

-621 DVANT
+621 DVAHT
-626 GKIRII
+626 GEIQII

>member
-1 MSDMKRN
+1 MSEMKRN
-8 TYIENHD
+8 TYIENND
-15 DQQALQDYLQALGE
+15 DEQALQDYLQALGD
-29 LQGEAEELSVL
+29 LQGTAEEISVL

-46 TYQAVFARFCD
+46 TWQAIFARFCD
-57 PVYNAA
+57 PVYNAS
-63 AMDGIAVVA
+63 AMDGIAVIA
-72 EHTFAATETAPLRL
+72 EQTFSATETEPLTL
-86 QPEQDFI
+86 KPEQDFV
-93 YVNTGNEITAPF
+93 YVNTGNEIKAPF
-105 NAVIMIEQVLQH
+105 NAVIMIEQVLKH
-117 ADGTVSVIAPAY
+117 DDGTVSIIAPAY

-164 GGITSIEVYR
+164 GGITKVQVYR
-174 KPLVGIIPT
+174 KPTVGIIPT
-183 GNELIEDPELLE
+183 GNELIEDPDKLE

-217 PNRYSIVHDS
+217 PNRYGIVHES
-227 PDLLREAISKAAA
+227 PDLLRAAIRKAVE
-240 ENDIVIVNAGSSA
+240 ENDMVIVNAGSSA

-261 IIEELGQVI
+261 IIEELGEVI

-282 ILGIVQG
+282 ILGVVQG

-309 LRPLIYGLTGQ
+309 LRPLIYRMTGQ

-353 NGRLVTTPLERG
+353 NGRLVTTPLNRG

-380 VERLCEGLEAG
+380 VERLCEGLEVG
-391 ATVQVRLLRPLSK
+391 EKVQVRLLRPLNE
-404 IKNTLVIT
+404 IKSTLVIT

-447 HMAPIHLLDETT
+447 HMAPIHLLDEAT
-459 GIYNEAYVR
+459 GVYNEAYVR
-468 QYFPGQKMALIS
+468 QYFPNQKMALIR
-480 GVGRVQG
+480 GVGRIQG
-487 FMVPRGNPKQ
+487 FMVPKGNPKQ
-497 ITGIDDLKQRRV
+497 LAGIEDLKQRRV

-519 TRILFDYVLKQQG
+519 TRILFDYTLKQQN
-532 MAAEEINGYEK
+532 MTAEEINGYEK

-569 AKAMDLDFIPLS
+569 AKAMDLDFIPLA
-581 NEQYDFLLP
+581 NEQYDFLVP

-603 SILSSASFR
+603 GILSSSHFK

-621 DVANT
+621 DVAHT
-626 GKIRII
+626 GEIQII

>member
-1 MSDMKRN
+1 M
-8 TYIENHD
+8 
-15 DQQALQDYLQALGE
+15 
-29 LQGEAEELSVL
+29 
-40 DAVGRI
+40 
-46 TYQAVFARFCD
+46 
-57 PVYNAA
+57 
-63 AMDGIAVVA
+63 
-72 EHTFAATETAPLRL
+72 
-86 QPEQDFI
+86 
-93 YVNTGNEITAPF
+93 
-105 NAVIMIEQVLQH
+105 
-117 ADGTVSVIAPAY
+117 
-129 PWEHVRTVGES
+129 
-140 IVSGDLILPSRHKI
+140 
-154 RPIDLGALLA
+154 
-164 GGITSIEVYR
+164 
-174 KPLVGIIPT
+174 
-183 GNELIEDPELLE
+183 
-195 PGRLMESNSRVF
+195 
-207 AALTEEYGGQ
+207 
-217 PNRYSIVHDS
+217 
-227 PDLLREAISKAAA
+227 
-240 ENDIVIVNAGSSA
+240 NAGSSA

-261 IIEELGQVI
+261 IIEELGEVI

-282 ILGIVQG
+282 ILGVVQG

-309 LRPLIYGLTGQ
+309 LRPLIYRMTGQ

-353 NGRLVTTPLERG
+353 NGRLVTTPLNRG

-380 VERLCEGLEAG
+380 VERLCEGLEVG
-391 ATVQVRLLRPLSK
+391 ETVQVRLLRPLNE

-447 HMAPIHLLDETT
+447 HMAPIHLLDEAT
-459 GIYNEAYVR
+459 GVYNEAYVR
-468 QYFPGQKMALIS
+468 QYFPNQKMALIR
-480 GVGRVQG
+480 GVGRIQG
-487 FMVPRGNPKQ
+487 FMVPKGNPKQ
-497 ITGIDDLKQRRV
+497 ITGIEDLKQRRV

-519 TRILFDYVLKQQG
+519 TRILFDYTLKQQN
-532 MAAEEINGYEK
+532 MTAEEINGYEK

-569 AKAMDLDFIPLS
+569 AKAMDLDFIPLA
-581 NEQYDFLLP
+581 NEQYDFLVP

-603 SILSSASFR
+603 GILSSSHFK

-621 DVANT
+621 DVTHT
-626 GKIRII
+626 GEIQII

>member
-40 DAVGRI
+40 DAVERI
-46 TYQAVFARFCD
+46 TYRAVFARFCD

-117 ADGTVSVIAPAY
+117 ADGTVSIIAPAY

-140 IVSGDLILPSRHKI
+140 IVSGDLLLPSRHKI

-261 IIEELGQVI
+261 IIEQLGQVI

-320 SQQQEQYVEATL
+320 SRQQEQYVEATL

-487 FMVPRGNPKQ
+487 FMVPKGNPKQ

-532 MAAEEINGYEK
+532 MAAEEVNGYEK

-621 DVANT
+621 DVADT